1 MTVLAFAAFGQP
13 KARIGMR
20 DDGRLCLRL
29 RLPMKLLFLLM
40 LSLAGVTP
48 AAAQLINVAAA
59 ASLTEAMRDVA
70 RAFEATRP
78 GVTVAL
84 HFAASGVL
92 LQDIAQGKP
101 ADVLASADADT
112 LARGIQRRLLLAE
125 AQREF
130 ATNTLVL
137 IVPTD
142 RNSPVQRLQD
152 LARPEIRRI
161 AMGRMATVPAGR
173 YAKQAIDALRLWP
186 AVQQKIVPGDSVRAV
201 LEAVASG
208 DADAGFVYGTD
219 TLMAGKRVRAV
230 ETLAVQTPVRNAA
243 TVVSSSPHPA
253 LARDFVLFLNQPP
266 ARAVF
271 ARYAFGT
278 P

>member
-1 MTVLAFAAFGQP
+1 M
-13 KARIGMR
+13 RIV
-20 DDGRLCLRL
+20 
-29 RLPMKLLFLLM
+29 FLL
-40 LSLAGVTP
+40 LLALASLTP
-48 AAAQLINVAAA
+48 AAAQQITVAAA
-59 ASLTEAMRDVA
+59 ASLTEAMGDVA

-78 GVTVAL
+78 GVTVEL
-84 HFAASGVL
+84 QFAASGVL
-92 LQDIAQGKP
+92 LQDIAGGKP

-112 LARGIQRRLLLAE
+112 LARGIQRRLLLAD

-161 AMGRMATVPAGR
+161 AMGRTATVPAGR
-173 YAKQAIDALRLWP
+173 YARQAVDALRLWP
-186 AVQQKIVPGDSVRAV
+186 AVQQKIVAGDSVRAV

-219 TLMAGKRVRAV
+219 VALAGKRVRV
-230 ETLAVQTPVRNAA
+230 VQTLSVQTPVRYPA
-243 TVVSSSPHPA
+243 TVVAASRQPA

-271 ARYAFGT
+271 TRYGFGA

>member
-1 MTVLAFAAFGQP
+1 
-13 KARIGMR
+13 MR
-20 DDGRLCLRL
+20 F
-29 RLPMKLLFLLM
+29 LLFLLLA
-40 LSLAGVTP
+40 LSSLTP
-48 AAAQLINVAAA
+48 AAAQQITVAAA
-59 ASLTEAMRDVA
+59 ASLTEAMVDVA

-78 GVTVAL
+78 GVTVQL
-84 HFAASGVL
+84 QFAASGAL
-92 LQDIAQGKP
+92 LQDIASGKP
-101 ADVLASADADT
+101 VDVLASADADT
-112 LARGIQRRLLLAE
+112 LARGIQRRLLLAD

-130 ATNTLVL
+130 ATNSLVL

-142 RNSPVQRLQD
+142 RSSPVQRLQD

-161 AMGRMATVPAGR
+161 AMGRPATVPAGR
-173 YAKQAIDALRLWP
+173 YARQAIDALRLWP
-186 AVQQKIVPGDSVRAV
+186 SVQQKIVAGDSVRAV

-219 TLMAGKRVRAV
+219 VALAGKRVRV
-230 ETLAVQTPVRNAA
+230 VQTLSVQTPVRYPA
-243 TVVSSSPHPA
+243 TVVAASRQPA

-271 ARYAFGT
+271 TRYGFGA

>member
-1 MTVLAFAAFGQP
+1 
-13 KARIGMR
+13 
-20 DDGRLCLRL
+20 
-29 RLPMKLLFLLM
+29 MKVLFLLLLA
-40 LSLAGVTP
+40 LSSLNPALAQQIT
-48 AAAQLINVAAA
+48 VAAA

-78 GVTVAL
+78 GVGVEL
-84 HFAASGVL
+84 QFAASGVL
-92 LQDIAQGKP
+92 LQDIANGKP

-112 LARGIQRRLLLAE
+112 LARGIQRRLLLAD

-142 RNSPVQRLQD
+142 RSSPVQRLQD

-161 AMGRMATVPAGR
+161 AMGRTATVPAGR
-173 YAKQAIDALRLWP
+173 YARQAIDALRLWP
-186 AVQQKIVPGDSVRAV
+186 ALQQKIVAGDSVRAV
-201 LEAVASG
+201 LEAVAKG

-219 TLMAGKRVRAV
+219 VALAGKRVRV
-230 ETLAVQTPVRNAA
+230 VQTLSVQTPIRYPA
-243 TVVSSSPHPA
+243 TVVAASRQPA

-271 ARYAFGT
+271 ALYGFGA

>member
-1 MTVLAFAAFGQP
+1 
-13 KARIGMR
+13 MR
-20 DDGRLCLRL
+20 F
-29 RLPMKLLFLLM
+29 LFLL
-40 LSLAGVTP
+40 LLALASLTP
-48 AAAQLINVAAA
+48 AAAQQITVAAA
-59 ASLTEAMRDVA
+59 ASLSEALRDVA

-78 GVTVAL
+78 GIEVQL
-84 HFAASGVL
+84 QFGASGAL
-92 LQDIAQGKP
+92 LQDIASGKP
-101 ADVLASADADT
+101 ADVFASADADT

-152 LARPEIRRI
+152 LSRPEIRRI
-161 AMGRMATVPAGR
+161 AMGRTATVPAGR

-186 AVQQKIVPGDSVRAV
+186 ALQQKIVFGDSVRAV

-208 DADAGFVYGTD
+208 DADAGFVYATD
-219 TLMAGKRVRAV
+219 IALAGKRVRVV
-230 ETLAVQTPVRNAA
+230 ETLAVQTPIRYPA
-243 TVVSSSPHPA
+243 TVVASSREAA
-253 LARDFVLFLNQPP
+253 LAREFIAFLNQPA

-271 ARYAFGT
+271 TRHGFGS

>member
-1 MTVLAFAAFGQP
+1 MRFFFVL
-13 KARIGMR
+13 
-20 DDGRLCLRL
+20 
-29 RLPMKLLFLLM
+29 LLALAS
-40 LSLAGVTP
+40 LSP
-48 AAAQLINVAAA
+48 AAAQQITIAAA

-84 HFAASGVL
+84 QFAASGDL
-92 LQDIAQGKP
+92 LQGIASGKP
-101 ADVLASADADT
+101 VDVFASADADT

-125 AQREF
+125 MQREF
-130 ATNTLVL
+130 ATGTLVL

-161 AMGRMATVPAGR
+161 AMGRPATVPAGR
-173 YAKQAIDALRLWP
+173 YARQAIDALRLWP
-186 AVQQKIVPGDSVRAV
+186 ALQQKIVAGDSVRAV

-219 TLMAGKRVRAV
+219 VAQAGKRVRVV
-230 ETLAVQTPVRNAA
+230 ETLTVQTPVRYPA
-243 TVVSSSPHPA
+243 TVVAGSRQPA

-271 ARYAFGT
+271 TRYGFGT